1 VSARWRT
8 AVGLAVAGYLAV
20 VAINRSLVEVR
31 GSSMEPVLWPGDR
44 LLTVPA
50 ALSWLRVGQVV
61 VVRDP
66 GDPDHLVVKRLADV
80 DRATVE
86 VRGDDPDRSTDSRQW
101 GRLPRSSVRRVA
113 LVRWPDVRSPLA
125 HR

>member
-1 VSARWRT
+1 MSVRWPF
-8 AVGLAVAGYLAV
+8 GLAVAGYLAV

-80 DRATVE
+80 DRITVE